1 MHEEWRKGGIKTT
14 YQWIEAWNRLKL
26 RLEEGFWWKRR
37 VWIER
42 KWRGI
47 KVFEW
52 EWNQVD
58 PRKYIDPGIS
68 IDRGGIERC
77 REQNLDRSKSIK
89 ELSTVKIYD
98 VSREASSFYRANR
111 EFKKKGLMDRA
122 MYRVVLRK
130 IQKTSVEEVC
140 VERHWEGIELL
151 LS

>member
-1 MHEEWRKGGIKTT
+1 MKMHEEWRKGGIKTT

-77 REQNLDRSKSIK
+77 REQNLNRSRSIK
-89 ELSTVKIYD
+89 ELSMVKIYD

-111 EFKKKGLMDRA
+111 EFKKKAWWIGLCIEWYWEKSRK
-122 MYRVVLRK
+122 LR
-130 IQKTSVEEVC
+130 
-140 VERHWEGIELL
+140 
-151 LS
+151 